1 MMYGKKRG
9 SEGPKKSMPVKKAT
23 AMKKPMK
30 KPGKKPKQQI
40 S

>member
-9 SEGPKKSMPVKKAT
+9 SEGPKKSMPVKKA
-23 AMKKPMK
+23 AAKKAMK